1 MKTPLTLLLVSFLG
15 LFGQLRAQT
24 ICSGNSNLMI
34 YSNYDGGIVTINV
47 DANIPNLYIGICTY
61 EPAQVT
67 ITGPFVGNVAGV
79 IYAGFASTQGNDNCG
94 LGDFPTTVT
103 GVDASLIDI
112 NVNPPAGLANP
123 NGWPNIVGVAGA
135 CSSTQDAGGGNTPDQ
150 VVFYFQQQTGAGLY
164 AHVTQYE
171 CWINTTYNVS
181 QGGNCCVEPASACVP
196 PQVDPG
202 SDISICP
209 GQNANLGGSP
219 TATGGSSSNYTYTW
233 SPASGLSNPAAANPV
248 ASPTASTTYT
258 LTVSN
263 GPNCSTTETVSVTVD
278 DQPTLNVTFDEPDL
292 NLCAGENVVL
302 TAQPGFSSYSWSNGA
317 TGQSITVSQN
327 LQVSVSASG
336 GAGCDAS
343 SETLVITVD
352 PVFSI
357 DILPEGPHNICADSI
372 LVLTAEAG
380 LSNYVWSNN
389 TQGNTLS
396 VSQTGGYSV
405 SAQNANGCTG
415 SSSVVQVN
423 SNPLPVASFTYEQLN
438 DIDFTVQFTSTSQN
452 TGAWFWDFGSGNTSD
467 EQNPSFDFLFDD
479 FWPVTLIAYNVC
491 GSDTLI
497 TEIEVVKTSIN
508 DPLLEQLQYSIQA
521 GELLVFGNTAK
532 PTSIQV
538 EVLSIHGQLLSKAQW
553 KAAGNWSQSLTLPEV
568 QGLYLVRLQT
578 DLGSRTLR
586 LISKP

>member
-1 MKTPLTLLLVSFLG
+1 MKTPLLLLVL
-15 LFGQLRAQT
+15 LFIGVFGPLQAQT
-24 ICSGNSNLMI
+24 ICSGNGNLMI

-123 NGWPNIVGVAGA
+123 NGWPTIVGVAGA
-135 CSSTQDAGGGNTPDQ
+135 CSANQNAGGGNTPDQ

-181 QGGNCCVEPASACVP
+181 QGGNCCVEPTSNCVP
-196 PQVDPG
+196 PQVNPG

-248 ASPTASTTYT
+248 ASPTTTTTYT

-263 GPNCSTTETVSVTVD
+263 GPNCSTTETVTVTVD

-302 TAQPGFSSYSWSNGA
+302 TAQPGFSNYSWSNGA

-352 PVFSI
+352 PLFSI

-497 TEIEVVKTSIN
+497 TEIEVVKTGIN

-521 GELLVFGNTAK
+521 GELIVFGNTAK
-532 PTSIQV
+532 PTTIQV
-538 EVLSIHGQLLSKAQW
+538 EVLSIQGQLLSKAQW
-553 KAAGNWSQSLTLPEV
+553 KTVGDWSQSLTLPEV

-578 DLGSRTLR
+578 ELGSRTLR